1 MSTLVPNFINN
12 CEVTPHTAT
21 LDVTSPHTGQPI
33 ARVPLS
39 AGDDVDAAVA
49 AADAA
54 WPAWAALT
62 TNARAAKLM
71 ALHAVLA
78 AHADELAALIV
89 SEHGKTRGE
98 ARGDVAK
105 GLETLAYAAGAGA
118 LAAGQATH
126 VSSGVLCRMERAPL
140 GVVASIV
147 PFNFPL
153 MVPFWTLPL
162 ALALGNTFVLKPSEK
177 APLTMARVAQL
188 AAPLLPSGVLNVVH
202 GDAATAQALTDHP
215 RVAAVTFVGSSPVA
229 ELVHRRATDAGKRVL
244 ALGGAKN
251 HLVALPDCDV
261 EMAARD
267 IVASFT
273 GCAGQ
278 RCMAAAVLLVVGEQP
293 ALVARVV
300 ELARRLAPGD
310 DGALAMGPVID
321 AAAVARI
328 DAAVA
333 GAAAAGADVLLDGR
347 TGAFAERRAAT
358 SGFWVGPSV
367 VLTADPRCALMTE
380 EIFGP
385 VLAVLRCADAAEAL
399 AVENASAF
407 GNAACVYTA
416 SGASA
421 EFFAQRF
428 AAAMIGV
435 NVGVPV
441 PREPFSFGGC
451 KRSRF
456 GACDITGDAAIEF
469 FSTRRKIT
477 TKWAIPADQSWM
489 S

>member
-98 ARGDVAK
+98 ARGD
-105 GLETLAYAAGAGA
+105 
-118 LAAGQATH
+118 
-126 VSSGVLCRMERAPL
+126 
-140 GVVASIV
+140 
-147 PFNFPL
+147 
-153 MVPFWTLPL
+153 
-162 ALALGNTFVLKPSEK
+162 
-177 APLTMARVAQL
+177 
-188 AAPLLPSGVLNVVH
+188 
-202 GDAATAQALTDHP
+202 
-215 RVAAVTFVGSSPVA
+215 
-229 ELVHRRATDAGKRVL
+229 
-244 ALGGAKN
+244 
-251 HLVALPDCDV
+251 
-261 EMAARD
+261 
-267 IVASFT
+267 
-273 GCAGQ
+273 
-278 RCMAAAVLLVVGEQP
+278 
-293 ALVARVV
+293 
-300 ELARRLAPGD
+300 
-310 DGALAMGPVID
+310 
-321 AAAVARI
+321 
-328 DAAVA
+328 
-333 GAAAAGADVLLDGR
+333 
-347 TGAFAERRAAT
+347 
-358 SGFWVGPSV
+358 
-367 VLTADPRCALMTE
+367 

>member
-1 MSTLVPNFINN
+1 MSSTPTLCNFVNN
-12 CEVTPHTAT
+12 CEAAVSSDQA
-21 LDVTSPHTGQPI
+21 LDVTTPHSGQTI

-39 AGDDVDAAVA
+39 TADDVDVAVKA
-49 AADAA
+49 AAAA

-62 TNARAAKLM
+62 VNARAAKLM
-71 ALHAVLA
+71 ALHAVLSD
-78 AHADELAALIV
+78 HGSELADLITR
-89 SEHGKTRGE
+89 EHGKTRAE
-98 ARGDVAK
+98 ALGDVAK

-118 LAAGQATH
+118 LAAGQATY
-126 VSSGVLCRMERAPL
+126 VSGGVLCRMERAAL
-140 GVVASIV
+140 GVVASIA

-162 ALALGNTFVLKPSEK
+162 ALAMGNTAVLKPSEK
-177 APLTMARVAQL
+177 APLTMMRVAAL
-188 AAPLLPSGVLNVVH
+188 AAPLLPAGVLNLVH
-202 GDAATAQALTDHP
+202 GSAQAAQALVDHP
-215 RVAAVTFVGSSPVA
+215 QVAAVTFVGSSPVA
-229 ELVHRRATDAGKRVL
+229 RAVHERATAAGKRVL

-278 RCMAAAVLLVVGEQP
+278 RCMAASVLLVVGAQP

-300 ELARRLAPGD
+300 ELAAALVPGS

-321 AAAVARI
+321 GAAVARI
-328 DAAVA
+328 EAAVRQ
-333 GAAAAGADVLLDGR
+333 AASEGADILLDGSAP
-347 TGAFAERRAAT
+347 GAFADRRSASA
-358 SGFWVGPSV
+358 GFWVGPSV
-367 VLTADPRCALMTE
+367 ICHRTAEARALRE
-380 EIFGP
+380 ELFGP
-385 VLAVLRCADAAEAL
+385 VLSILHVADAAEAL
-399 AVENASAF
+399 AIENASAF
-407 GNAACVYTA
+407 GNAACVYTS
-416 SGASA
+416 SGAAA

-451 KRSRF
+451 KDSRF
-456 GACDITGDAAIEF
+456 GLSDITGDAAI
-469 FSTRRKIT
+469 
-477 TKWAIPADQSWM
+477 
-489 S
+489 